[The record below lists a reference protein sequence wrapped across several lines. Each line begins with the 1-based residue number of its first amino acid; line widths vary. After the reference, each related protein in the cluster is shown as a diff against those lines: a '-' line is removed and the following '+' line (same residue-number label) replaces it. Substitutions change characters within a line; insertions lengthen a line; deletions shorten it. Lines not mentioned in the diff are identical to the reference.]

1 MAVLAIKTEPKCKLC
16 THPNRPEVDALI
28 ERRSNREE
36 LEDGTRVNLEY
47 VLARF
52 RELGVDNPTEENIKN
67 HWQKHCQ
74 KTTSGTV
81 IATQDAA
88 AEKLLAIMRGDIVVD
103 VNADLD
109 RLWAIGLAEIE
120 ARLSRGEKS
129 GITPDV
135 LLRVA
140 QEKTRRAHNETQSEL
155 LTALTGGIA
164 GALSGR
170 AAARQISDASVVDA
184 EAVEVP

>member
-16 THPNRPEVDALI
+16 THPARAEIDALI

-36 LEDGTRVNLEY
+36 LEDGTRINIGY
-47 VLARF
+47 VIERL
-52 RELGVDNPTEENIKN
+52 REFGVLNPNEENVKN
-67 HWQKHCQ
+67 HWQKHCT
-74 KTTSGTV
+74 KTSSTTV
-81 IATQDAA
+81 VATQTAA
-88 AEKLLAIMRGDIVVD
+88 AEKLIEILSGKVVVD

-120 ARLSRGEKS
+120 ARIAAGERS

-155 LTALTGGIA
+155 LNMLGNGLVNAFRPPPKQIDDA
-164 GALSGR
+164 VIDV
-170 AAARQISDASVVDA
+170 AAIE
-184 EAVEVP
+184 EAA